1 MKTTRI
7 VAMLAAL
14 LLLLSLCGCTSYE
27 RIQPTVQSLHAV
39 AIVHAEDAEAIANA
53 LPDGATVT
61 PELKK
66 KLEDQAA
73 SAEDIRRWAAELDRL
88 VKGEPAAEPQ
98 R

>member
-1 MKTTRI
+1 MRPTR
-7 VAMLAAL
+7 LLAL
-14 LLLLSLCGCTSYE
+14 LSAAALLLSLCACSGYE

-39 AIVHAEDAEAIANA
+39 AIVHDEDAQALANA

-61 PELKK
+61 PELKR
-66 KLEDQAA
+66 KLEDQAE

-88 VKGEPAAEPQ
+88 VKGQPAPEPQ

>member
-7 VAMLAAL
+7 VAVLCAAVLA
-14 LLLLSLCGCTSYE
+14 LSLCGCTSYE

-39 AIVHAEDAEAIANA
+39 AIVHEEDAQALANA

-88 VKGEPAAEPQ
+88 VKGQPAPEPQ